1 MARMNTIL
9 ETETFTDWLHGLAD
23 KLARARILSRIL
35 RAKGGN
41 FGDWKSVGEGV
52 CEMRIDHGPGYR
64 VYYTQRGD
72 TVYIL
77 LCGGDKGSQSKDI
90 NKAKEMAKQIQG

>member
-1 MARMNTIL
+1 MNTIH
-9 ETETFTDWLHGLAD
+9 ETETFANWLQGLAD
-23 KLARARILSRIL
+23 RLARARIASRIQ
-35 RAKGGN
+35 RARSGN

-90 NKAKEMAKQIQG
+90 NKAREMAKQVEG

>member
-1 MARMNTIL
+1 MRMNTIRG
-9 ETETFTDWLHGLAD
+9 TEIFANWLQGLVD
-23 KLARARILSRIL
+23 KLARARIASRIL
-35 RAKGGN
+35 RAKSGN
-41 FGDWKSVGEGV
+41 FGDWKPVGGGV

-90 NKAKEMAKQIQG
+90 QKAKQLAKQISG